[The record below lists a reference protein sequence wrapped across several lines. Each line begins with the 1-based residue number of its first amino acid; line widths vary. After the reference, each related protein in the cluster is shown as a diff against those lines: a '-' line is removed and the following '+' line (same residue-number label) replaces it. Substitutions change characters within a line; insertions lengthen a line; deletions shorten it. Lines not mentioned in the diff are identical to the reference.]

1 MKREEKN
8 QQMRRRILDGALAEF
23 SAQGYGGSSI
33 NTICA
38 AQNLSKGIVYHYFAT
53 KDALYLACIAECF
66 QRLTA
71 YVRENFAAEQG
82 KIEEQ
87 LEKYFIVRMAFFRE
101 NPLYQRLYCEAVT
114 TPPAH
119 LSSKIRACRQD
130 FDAFNVQILEQLLSS
145 IALRSGI
152 SMADAI
158 ETFRQYQDF
167 INLRHQMNAASG
179 QSLEA
184 HEEDCQ
190 RMLRILLY
198 GIIER

>member
-1 MKREEKN
+1 
-8 QQMRRRILDGALAEF
+8 MRRRILDGVLAEF

-53 KDALYLACIAECF
+53 KDALYLACMEECF
-66 QRLTA
+66 RRLTE
-71 YVRENFAAEQG
+71 YVRANFPAEDG
-82 KIEEQ
+82 KIEAQ
-87 LEKYFIVRMAFFRE
+87 LEKYFSVRMAFFRE
-101 NPLYQRLYCEAVT
+101 NPVYQRLYCEAVT

-119 LSSKIRACRQD
+119 LISNIRACRQD
-130 FDAFNVQILEQLLSS
+130 FDAFNVQILEKLLGS

-167 INLRHQMNAASG
+167 INLRHQMNAANG
-179 QSLEA
+179 QSFEA

-190 RMLRILLY
+190 RMLGILLY
-198 GIIER
+198 GVIERN

>member
-1 MKREEKN
+1 
-8 QQMRRRILDGALAEF
+8 MRRRILDGALAEF
-23 SAQGYGGSSI
+23 SAQGYSGSSI

-53 KDALYLACIAECF
+53 KDALYLACMEECF
-66 QRLTA
+66 RRLTE
-71 YVRENFAAEQG
+71 YVRANFSAEDG
-82 KIEEQ
+82 RIEAQ
-87 LEKYFIVRMAFFRE
+87 LEKYFSVRMAFFRE
-101 NPLYQRLYCEAVT
+101 NPVYQRLYCEAVT

-119 LSSKIRACRQD
+119 LISNIRACRQD
-130 FDAFNVQILEQLLSS
+130 FDALNVQILEKLLGS

-152 SMADAI
+152 STADAI

-167 INLRHQMNAASG
+167 INVRYQANAANG

-190 RMLRILLY
+190 RMLSILLY
-198 GIIER
+198 GVIERN